1 MKTFLVEEVYV
12 VEEGDTVFPNLKH
25 EVVRSSH
32 TEHVFCSGAI
42 DGLERAEE
50 WADFRVRVTM
60 KEDRTRQEIRICEYE
75 FDDVSGEFISRR
87 ILKQW
92 YLPLTMEEIV
102 ANYETLEAVLIDN
115 QWFYVTGSYIS
126 DDETNDG
133 EPVLVLGYYDDGYM
147 NERDVNASE
156 LIGRTDVKLITGCS
170 VKVGK

>member
-1 MKTFLVEEVYV
+1 MKIFLVEEIYV
-12 VEEGDTVFPNLKH
+12 VEEGNTVFPDLKH
-25 EVVRSSH
+25 EVICSSH
-32 TEHVFCSGAI
+32 TEHVFRSGAI
-42 DGLERAEE
+42 DRLARAEE
-50 WADFRVRVTM
+50 WADFRVRITM
-60 KEDRTRQEIRICEYE
+60 KEDRTRQEIRICAYE
-75 FDDVSGEFISRR
+75 FDDVSGELISRR

-115 QWFYVTGSYIS
+115 QWFYVTGSYVR
-126 DDETNDG
+126 EDG

>member
-1 MKTFLVEEVYV
+1 
-12 VEEGDTVFPNLKH
+12 
-25 EVVRSSH
+25 
-32 TEHVFCSGAI
+32 
-42 DGLERAEE
+42 
-50 WADFRVRVTM
+50 
-60 KEDRTRQEIRICEYE
+60 
-75 FDDVSGEFISRR
+75 
-87 ILKQW
+87 
-92 YLPLTMEEIV
+92 MEEIV

-115 QWFYVTGSYIS
+115 QWFYVTGSYIG